1 MDGGSKAE
9 SMAIGET
16 AYLVSTFS
24 KFSGPGQKSFSVS
37 GEKCFINNFIWSVS
51 ASASTT
57 CVVTATI
64 EGYQLETRTSL
75 GSGVLRN
82 VTMYYSAVTS
92 APLSFV
98 FDLRDQAPLSIYA
111 SPTTTK
117 AGGIINLDAYGGSGT
132 GAVSYN
138 IIAGAGCVY
147 NNPNRTSHYIT
158 VTGATTCVVTGTKAA
173 SSGYRSAVTSQPLT
187 LYFTEP

>member
-1 MDGGSKAE
+1 
-9 SMAIGET
+9 MAIGET
-16 AYLVSTFS
+16 AYLESTFS
-24 KFSGPGQKSFSVS
+24 KFSGAGEKSFSVS
-37 GEKCFINNFIWSVS
+37 GEKCLINNFIWSVT

-64 EGYQLETRTSL
+64 QGYQLETRTSL
-75 GSGVLRN
+75 GTGALRY

-98 FDLRDQAPLSIYA
+98 FDLRDQAPLIIYA

-117 AGGIINLDAYGGSGT
+117 VGGIINLGAYGGSGT

-138 IIAGAGCVY
+138 ITAGAGCY
-147 NNPNRTSHYIT
+147 LSGIPSSRNIQA
-158 VTGATTCVVTGTKAA
+158 TGATTCVVTGTKAA

-187 LYFTEP
+187 LYFTAP